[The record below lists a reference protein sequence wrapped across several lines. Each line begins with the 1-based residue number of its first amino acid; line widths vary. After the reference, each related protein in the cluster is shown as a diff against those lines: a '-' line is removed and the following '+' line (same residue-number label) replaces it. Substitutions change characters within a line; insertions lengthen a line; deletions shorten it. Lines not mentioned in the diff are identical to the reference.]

1 MNPEY
6 IIKWLS
12 DGQISISRHLVKHY
26 RTIGLNADEV
36 LFIAHLL
43 SIGSIDQL
51 VIDAEQLSITMN
63 VSIDTIFLWIDTL
76 VRKKCL
82 SIDFVTN
89 HQGKK
94 EDRYSLMPMFQELE
108 LIFQRE
114 EAKEERAEN
123 QNILAIIEQEFGR
136 SLSAYE
142 LQTVASW
149 LDQDKYSFEL
159 IQAALKEAVLS
170 QVFNLNYM
178 DKILLT
184 WQRKEIKTLQQVLAD
199 KQDYRKGTIQ
209 APELSKP
216 TIHVPIEKWS

>member
-1 MNPEY
+1 MNSEY

-12 DGQISISRHLVKHY
+12 EGQVSIPRHLMRHY

-36 LFIAHLL
+36 LFIAQLL
-43 SIGSIDQL
+43 SIGPIDQL
-51 VIDAEQLSITMN
+51 LIDAEQLSLNLN
-63 VSIDTIFLWIDTL
+63 VTIDTIFMWIDTL

-82 SIDFVTN
+82 SINQVTN
-89 HQGKK
+89 QQGKK
-94 EDRYSLMPMFQELE
+94 EDRYSLLPMFQELE

-199 KQDYRKGTIQ
+199 KQDYRKGTIH

-216 TIHVPIEKWS
+216 SIHVPIEKWN